1 MNLAEIYDFIAG
13 SSRVTPIGLAIAVAI
28 ALFAHSFLGIWAAP
42 VYLGILALTLIL
54 STFEMPT

>member
-1 MNLAEIYDFIAG
+1 MNLAQIYDFIAG
-13 SSRVTPIGLAIAVAI
+13 SSRVTPIGLFLAVVV

-54 STFEMPT
+54 STLERPA